1 MLWLITALLSLLTG
15 LVLVLF
21 DGFGHHLHHLI
32 TIGIIVL
39 GLVTAVIGLWIVKN
53 ESTR

>member
-1 MLWLITALLSLLTG
+1 MLWLITALLSLLAG

-32 TIGIIVL
+32 TIGIIAL

-53 ESTR
+53 ESKK